1 MLIFLYGE
9 DTFRSKEEL
18 RRMIEK
24 NKESAQGGQANT
36 EWLDFVRI
44 DAGDK
49 GMDVFRELKQTINTV
64 SMFSSKKMMIIDS
77 VFELDDDDQ
86 DKILE
91 FLKKSK
97 IGDDKSTTIIF
108 WAESASPADELYK
121 YIKLKAECKEF
132 KLLEGAQLKKW
143 IKDFV
148 EEQKGSIDNLTIDK
162 LIEGTGNDLWRLSNE
177 LNKLITYKMG
187 DVRCPTST
195 TAKIME
201 DIARPP
207 LTVADVELFIKPEID
222 LKIFDLV
229 DAIGYKNKT
238 KALKLFNQHIGE
250 GDDVYYL
257 LSMIVYQ
264 IRNLIKVK
272 TAKSIASLGLHP
284 FVARKS
290 EQQAS
295 NFTYEEL
302 KKIYRQ
308 LMTIDFESKLGKA
321 NAQTALELLIFEL

>member
-1 MLIFLYGE
+1 MIYFLYGE

-18 RRMIEK
+18 RKMIEK
-24 NKESAQGGQANT
+24 NKKNNT
-36 EWLDFVRI
+36 DWVDFVRI

-49 GMDVFRELKQTINTV
+49 QTDVLKELKQTINTI
-64 SMFSSKKMMIIDS
+64 SMFSLKKM
-77 VFELDDDDQ
+77 LNKDDQ
-86 DKILE
+86 DEILE

-97 IGDDKSTTIIF
+97 IGENKDTTIIF
-108 WAESASPADELYK
+108 WSEEASGDLSK
-121 YIKLKAECKEF
+121 CLKSKAECEEF

-148 EEQKGSIDNLTIDK
+148 DEQKGSIDNLALDK
-162 LIEGTGNDLWRLSNE
+162 LIEGVGNDLWRLSNE
-177 LNKLITYKMG
+177 LNKLLAYN
-187 DVRCPTST
+187 ST
-195 TAKIME
+195 I
-201 DIARPP
+201 RPEN
-207 LTVADVELFIKPEID
+207 VELFIKPEID

-229 DAIGYKNKT
+229 DAIGYKNKL
-238 KALKLFNQHIGE
+238 KALKLFNQHINE

-257 LSMIVYQ
+257 SSMIVYQ

-272 TAKSIASLGLHP
+272 TAKSITSLGLHP

-290 EQQAS
+290 QQQAN

-308 LMTIDFESKLGKA
+308 LMTIDFESKLGKT
-321 NAQTALELLIFEL
+321 NAQTALELLISEL